1 MAMQLYHVTNFA
13 AAEEI
18 RRTQRFKCGEGGFAG
33 GAIYFS
39 EKEREARKR
48 SRMGSNVVIACW
60 VHLGRVFQAPRKS
73 MNRDLCKSLGY
84 DSVKING
91 IDVYAV
97 YDASRIEILH
107 FKDHHTGNELSSPP
121 TVAETRIDDTLNDMV
136 DSGQSQS
143 KPSLQLAPSFAPQT
157 APLATTQRFPSA
169 ASSAGPHLPLNSL
182 LSCSPVAS
190 GDIEVNLGPRPFFQ
204 VRRTLKP
211 LTPCNRESPICV
223 SISNMRAFGKLTV
236 AICHIPVKTHVSGIK
251 LGPVRPCVGPQLSC
265 ACSPLGITSCSCTGA
280 ECRTGNSMSCE
291 DTCCLAKAAIEQD
304 LAVHAC

>member
-1 MAMQLYHVTNFA
+1 MFLCGSLLASMAMQLYHVTNFA

-143 KPSLQLAPSFAPQT
+143 KTQPSVGPIICPSDGSLSYHSAVPISCLFSGPSPAPELPPQLQPRCIRRYRGKFGTAALLPSPSDLETLDSLQP
-157 APLATTQRFPSA
+157 
-169 ASSAGPHLPLNSL
+169 
-182 LSCSPVAS
+182 
-190 GDIEVNLGPRPFFQ
+190 
-204 VRRTLKP
+204 
-211 LTPCNRESPICV
+211 
-223 SISNMRAFGKLTV
+223 
-236 AICHIPVKTHVSGIK
+236 
-251 LGPVRPCVGPQLSC
+251 
-265 ACSPLGITSCSCTGA
+265 
-280 ECRTGNSMSCE
+280 
-291 DTCCLAKAAIEQD
+291 
-304 LAVHAC
+304 